1 MKNPVVHFEIMGPDG
16 PALRSFYEELFGW
29 QLREVPMTSYT
40 DYAYLPTP
48 EGDGIGGGVGS
59 TEAQAGGFV
68 TIYVEV
74 DDVEHLVDRACR
86 MGGATLLSPTEIP
99 GVGVIARFRD
109 PQGNVIGLAKSA
121 ER

>member
-1 MKNPVVHFEIMGPDG
+1 M
-16 PALRSFYEELFGW
+16 A
-29 QLREVPMTSYT
+29 SYA

-59 TEAQAGGFV
+59 AEAQPDGFV

-74 DDVEHLVDRACR
+74 DDVTSVLDRACR
-86 MGGATLLSPTEIP
+86 LGGATLLSPTEIP

-109 PQGNVIGLAKSA
+109 PQGSVIGLAKSS